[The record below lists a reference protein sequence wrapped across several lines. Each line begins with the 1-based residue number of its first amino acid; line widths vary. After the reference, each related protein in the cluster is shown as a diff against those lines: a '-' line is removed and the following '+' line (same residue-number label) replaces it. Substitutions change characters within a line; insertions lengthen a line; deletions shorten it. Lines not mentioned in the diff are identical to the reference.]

1 MSYNTTYPSHS
12 CVYFNTCNAI
22 PSSLDTQDKY
32 IKKTLSEML
41 AEANGCFNASGE
53 RITTPTN
60 LNYKCENILYDLSQV
75 ALRSTNRLD
84 ISYTNLLSLV
94 NDADTD
100 LKILRKNED
109 PSLKKGIEEK
119 QRDLNKSLIM
129 NIMWTTLAVSTLYY
143 VFRKI

>member
-1 MSYNTTYPSHS
+1 MSYNTTYPSHT
-12 CVYFNTCNAI
+12 CVYFNTCSAN
-22 PSSLDTQDKY
+22 PSSSDSPSLYTQ
-32 IKKTLSEML
+32 KTLSEML
-41 AEANGCFNASGE
+41 AETKGCFNASGE
-53 RITTPTN
+53 RITTPSD
-60 LNYKCENILYDLSQV
+60 LNFKCENILYDLSNI
-75 ALRSTNRLD
+75 ALTNKDRLD
-84 ISYTNLLSLV
+84 TSYTNLLSLV

>member
-1 MSYNTTYPSHS
+1 MSYNTKYPSHT
-12 CVYFNTCNAI
+12 CVYLNTCSAI
-22 PSSLDTQDKY
+22 PSSADTQDKY
-32 IKKTLSEML
+32 TQKTLSEML
-41 AEANGCFNASGE
+41 AEANGCFNASGQK
-53 RITTPTN
+53 ITGTELFN
-60 LNYKCENILYDLSQV
+60 NKCENILYDLSNI
-75 ALRSTNRLD
+75 ALLNTS
-84 ISYTNLLSLV
+84 ISDTSYNNLLDLV
-94 NDADTD
+94 NDTETD